1 MTAARHL
8 APVLMTAQR
17 GGGLAPTPAKMNFY
31 DLQNLFWQLDASE
44 RFSGNETRL
53 YFYWLNRLNAGL
65 NGEYWPDEYPRWGKQ
80 VEADLGLTDK
90 TLAAARTVLV
100 KRGLL
105 SYREGTKSRAA
116 LWGLGK
122 ISRNN
127 SGQYEA
133 IAPDMSRKDSD
144 LSGAITPH
152 MSRKDS
158 GQSSTIPPK
167 MSRNNSGLYKE
178 KTKDLNN
185 DKDKDPAAGAAVAG
199 EESFEE
205 LALPAEQ
212 PNDAS
217 HTGGGATDVATSKP
231 VGPRSYA
238 YDPAAIA
245 ASLLLPFDT
254 PEFRAAWV
262 IYRTYREEMKFP
274 RLNGGMQEQEVLRK
288 LGVLAAGNEQ
298 LALDTISNAIAK
310 GWQHLYKLDDAT
322 ARKSSTNG
330 RPAAGAGRVETLP
343 TYGRNRGPQ
352 AAPAPSSD
360 AA

>member
-1 MTAARHL
+1 MTTSRH
-8 APVLMTAQR
+8 AHPVLMTAQR
-17 GGGLAPTPAKMNFY
+17 GGEVPTPAKMSFY
-31 DLQNLFWQLDASE
+31 DLQNQFWQLDASE
-44 RFSGNETRL
+44 RFSGTETRL

-127 SGQYEA
+127 SGQSEEMT
-133 IAPDMSRKDSD
+133 PDMSRKDSD
-144 LSGAITPH
+144 QSG
-152 MSRKDS
+152 
-158 GQSSTIPPK
+158 TISPN

-185 DKDKDPAAGAAVAG
+185 DKDKDSAAGAAGGQAG
-199 EESFEE
+199 KVGE
-205 LALPAEQ
+205 LALAADRPAA
-212 PNDAS
+212 AS
-217 HTGGGATDVATSKP
+217 HTGGGATDVATSKQQP

-238 YDPAAIA
+238 YDPAAISE
-245 ASLLLPFDT
+245 SLLLPFDT
-254 PEFRAAWV
+254 PAFRAAWV
-262 IYRTYREEMKFP
+262 VYRTYREEMKFP
-274 RLNGGMQEQEVLRK
+274 RLSGGMQEQEVLRK

-310 GWQHLYKLDDAT
+310 GWQHLYKLDQSHAT
-322 ARKSSTNG
+322 ARQSSTNG

-352 AAPAPSSD
+352 PAAPASD